1 MKSTPSPSLIAAIGL
16 ALATGA
22 SARDVAP
29 PTAEVPKSG
38 AEWFTAGRAAVN
50 ANKLLN
56 RDFNP
61 RRAKNV
67 ILFVGD
73 GMGISTVTAARIL
86 DGQLRGV
93 DGEWNRLSFE
103 RFDDLALSVTASANQ
118 QTSDSAPTATAMVA
132 GIKTNDGAIS
142 VDQGIAR
149 KEFCDEVTR
158 AHSVRTVLERA
169 EERGMSTGVVTTARL
184 THATPA
190 VNYAH
195 VSNRDWE
202 ADANILADLGSNT
215 LPAGCTRVKDIAAQ
229 LVDFKIG
236 NGLEVALG
244 GGRPYF
250 MPATVADPEYP
261 TRKGRRADGRDLTAE
276 WAAKP
281 GAAYVW
287 NKAQFDAVNPA
298 TTTRLLGLFEP
309 SHVKYEADRA
319 NDAAGEPSIAEMTRK
334 AIEMLRK
341 NRKGYYLMVEG
352 GRIDHAHHAGN
363 AYRALT
369 DTIAMAEAVKVA
381 REMTNDE
388 DTLII
393 VTADHSHTLTIAG
406 YPSRGNPILGKTDA
420 GLGLIP
426 FSTDSLG
433 LPYTTLG
440 YMNGPGGWTGNGSRR
455 EFNPATEGYTAEIPF
470 ANTGGKRP
478 DLSNVDTTAPNYL
491 QESAIPT
498 LGAETHAGEEVAI
511 YADGP
516 RSYLVRGTL
525 EQNAIYHVMADA
537 LGL

>member
-1 MKSTPSPSLIAAIGL
+1 MKSTPNPSLLAAFGL
-16 ALATGA
+16 VLATSA
-22 SARDVAP
+22 AARDVAVTP
-29 PTAEVPKSG
+29 APVPTSAE
-38 AEWFTAGRAAVN
+38 EWFEAGRAAVE
-50 ANKLLN
+50 ANKLQN
-56 RDFNP
+56 RDLKP
-61 RRAKNV
+61 GRARNV

-73 GMGISTVTAARIL
+73 GMGVSTVTAARIL

-103 RFDDLALSVTASANQ
+103 RFSDLALSVTASANQ

-142 VDQGIAR
+142 VDQGIKR
-149 KEFCDEVTR
+149 KEFCSEVTR
-158 AHSVRTVLERA
+158 AHSVRTILERA
-169 EERGMSTGVVTTARL
+169 EQRGMSTGIVTTARL

-202 ADANILADLGSNT
+202 ADSNVRSDLGAT
-215 LPAGCTRVKDIAAQ
+215 VLPAGCTLVKDIAAQ
-229 LVDFKIG
+229 LVDFDVG

-250 MPATVADPEYP
+250 MPNTATDPEYP
-261 TRKGRRADGRDLTAE
+261 SRKGRRADGRDLTAE
-276 WAAKP
+276 WASKP
-281 GAAYVW
+281 GASYVW
-287 NKAQFDAVNPA
+287 NKSQFDSVNPA
-298 TTTRLLGLFEP
+298 TTSRLLGLFEP

-334 AIEMLRK
+334 AIEMLSR
-341 NRKGYYLMVEG
+341 NRNGYYLMVEG

-381 REMTNDE
+381 REMTSDQ

-426 FSTDSLG
+426 YSTDALG

-440 YMNGPGGWTGNGSRR
+440 YMNGPGGWNGNGTRR

-470 ANTGGKRP
+470 ANAGGKRP
-478 DLSNVDTTAPNYL
+478 DLTGVDTTAPNYL

-516 RSYLVRGTL
+516 RSYLFRGTM
-525 EQNAIYHVMADA
+525 EQNAIYHVMANA

>member
-22 SARDVAP
+22 SARDVAQP
-29 PTAEVPKSG
+29 PAEVPKSG
-38 AEWFTAGRAAVN
+38 TEWFTAGRAAVN

-369 DTIAMAEAVKVA
+369 DTIAMAEVVKVA